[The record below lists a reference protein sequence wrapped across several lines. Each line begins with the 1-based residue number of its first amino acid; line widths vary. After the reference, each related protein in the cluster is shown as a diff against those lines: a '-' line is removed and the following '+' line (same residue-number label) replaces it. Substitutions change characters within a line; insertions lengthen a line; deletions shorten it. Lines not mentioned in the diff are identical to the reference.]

1 MSIQKV
7 KATLYRAMAAI
18 LLLVFVLPLNVALA
32 SEPQYVSEENDVQ
45 GIEADLDFELT
56 PSRDATLEPGEAE
69 TDDLSEVLPFASSS
83 SPDPVS
89 ALYVRGN
96 IVSKIPDN
104 DKIPNITERVPTLY
118 PSGNSLWFNDGSG
131 VRHVIVTYDNGGAIR
146 HHRDTVE
153 ITVRQEGQGTHGGYT
168 YVDGIK
174 RTVPGSGKVLSAY
187 PNKFVQ
193 DMTYQFSYRFAN
205 PDKPYTIFTVGH
217 LGLTDP
223 HSSTAYTRF
232 ETNIYIYWDLSDDD
246 PTPNVYL
253 SQDKAGLSG
262 TNLDTEYRLK
272 SNLLNSC
279 ALFAMEPTY
288 PDIAKKETSHYA

>member
-18 LLLVFVLPLNVALA
+18 LLLVFVLPLNFALA

-168 YVDGIK
+168 
-174 RTVPGSGKVLSAY
+174 
-187 PNKFVQ
+187 
-193 DMTYQFSYRFAN
+193 
-205 PDKPYTIFTVGH
+205 
-217 LGLTDP
+217 
-223 HSSTAYTRF
+223 
-232 ETNIYIYWDLSDDD
+232 
-246 PTPNVYL
+246 
-253 SQDKAGLSG
+253 
-262 TNLDTEYRLK
+262 
-272 SNLLNSC
+272 
-279 ALFAMEPTY
+279 
-288 PDIAKKETSHYA
+288 

>member
-1 MSIQKV
+1 MRLQK
-7 KATLYRAMAAI
+7 TLCRVTAITLMLVLAM
-18 LLLVFVLPLNVALA
+18 PLNVALA
-32 SEPQYVSEENDVQ
+32 FEPQHLSEKNEVQ
-45 GIEADLDFELT
+45 GVETGLESNMVST
-56 PSRDATLEPGEAE
+56 PEETFQQGEAE
-69 TDDLSEVLPFASSS
+69 TDCSSEVLPLASG
-83 SPDPVS
+83 PEPVS

-96 IVSKIPDN
+96 IISSVQGNSSIPE
-104 DKIPNITERVPTLY
+104 IREAVPQLY